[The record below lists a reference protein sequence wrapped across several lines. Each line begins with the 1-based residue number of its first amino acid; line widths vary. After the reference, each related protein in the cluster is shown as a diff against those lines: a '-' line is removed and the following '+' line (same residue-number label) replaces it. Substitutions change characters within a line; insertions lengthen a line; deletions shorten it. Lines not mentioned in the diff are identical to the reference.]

1 MKKSNVPYLDDD
13 DFVFQMNTRQLGTY
27 IFAAA
32 PAASSE
38 TENIP
43 EEVPEADKAN
53 PGTGF

>member
-13 DFVFQMNTRQLGTY
+13 DFVFQMKTRQLGTY
-27 IFAAA
+27 LFAAA
-32 PAASSE
+32 PAAEAE

-43 EEVPEADKAN
+43 EEAPEADKAN